1 MISCDISCRFLL
13 CTGGQHCVAGY
24 TDTSSIHYTYFKE
37 PWNTFR
43 CALHTV
49 APAITRSHNCFKQ
62 PLGFM
67 AKPQETWLTL
77 LKQND
82 CPCAYRGMMLHM
94 SCLFFGSDIDF
105 TPIPSS
111 VGVQRG
117 VQALCF
123 GAGPFEAER
132 QRAANFFGGSVQIIT
147 RYYIHDF
154 SNSGIYRKYL
164 TWWGPT
170 VCAGDYCLMCW
181 CYKDER
187 NQQDEDKEERTKT
200 WQNTGIH
207 HLAILPSQLLNPGR
221 GTNYHTAICC
231 RK

>member
-82 CPCAYRGMMLHM
+82 CPCAYWGMMLHM

-111 VGVQRG
+111 VGGPTRG
-117 VQALCF
+117 SSTLLWS
-123 GAGPFEAER
+123 GPVWGREAESCK
-132 QRAANFFGGSVQIIT
+132 FFWGFSSN
-147 RYYIHDF
+147 YY
-154 SNSGIYRKYL
+154 
-164 TWWGPT
+164 T
-170 VCAGDYCLMCW
+170 
-181 CYKDER
+181 
-187 NQQDEDKEERTKT
+187 
-200 WQNTGIH
+200 
-207 HLAILPSQLLNPGR
+207 ILHSR
-221 GTNYHTAICC
+221 F
-231 RK
+231 